1 MTPDELGLDVQI
13 EVAATPEQVWE
24 AISTGP
30 GISAW
35 FMPAEVE
42 GERIT
47 FHHMA
52 GGSSEAE
59 VTDAE
64 APRRLRFT
72 EGDGAQATE
81 FLVEARSGGTCVVRV
96 VGSGFGGKGADDGW
110 TAALLGLKLY
120 LEHFAGQSSAN
131 VLAGGRVP
139 GPQARAWE
147 ELQSAVG
154 LGELCE
160 GSRVSASADGAAAL
174 TGVVEGTLA
183 TRGTLRLEEP
193 APGLAFVGVGGPDDE
208 TVFAAVRAGAR
219 GYLLKGAT
227 RAEILRTVRAVAAG
241 DAVFGPAIARR
252 LMAYFARPAPA
263 GQDRPFPE
271 LTERERE
278 VLDLVAR
285 GRSNAEITA
294 QLVLSPKTIRNHVS
308 NIFAKLEVRDRA
320 EAIVR
325 AREAGLGS

>member
-1 MTPDELGLDVQI
+1 MSDDHEPPDAIRVMVVDDHDSFRSGLVSLLRTAPDIVVI
-13 EVAATPEQVWE
+13 AEAATGDAALRLATSAHPDVVLMDV
-24 AISTGP
+24 TMP
-30 GISAW
+30 GIDGIA
-35 FMPAEVE
+35 AT
-42 GERIT
+42 RRLI
-47 FHHMA
+47 
-52 GGSSEAE
+52 
-59 VTDAE
+59 DE
-64 APRRLRFT
+64 APHV
-72 EGDGAQATE
+72 AV
-81 FLVEARSGGTCVVRV
+81 LVLSMY
-96 VGSGFGGKGADDGW
+96 D
-110 TAALLGLKLY
+110 
-120 LEHFAGQSSAN
+120 
-131 VLAGGRVP
+131 
-139 GPQARAWE
+139 
-147 ELQSAVG
+147 
-154 LGELCE
+154 
-160 GSRVSASADGAAAL
+160 
-174 TGVVEGTLA
+174 
-183 TRGTLRLEEP
+183 
-193 APGLAFVGVGGPDDE
+193 DDE

-252 LMAYFARPAPA
+252 LMAYFAQPAPA